1 MRFRYPYAAAYL
13 ALFILLVWLVP
24 VAGFPVDVGCWAQ
37 WATYSRQYG
46 LGNSYAQ
53 PDLNYTPLYLYVL
66 YVYGLLAGSAAA
78 IQQHIHSLRAFTLL
92 FDFAGALTAVS
103 LVTGGRRRFALSL
116 LLLLNV
122 GYLYNTLLWEQVDAI
137 YTFLSF
143 MAVLLA
149 LRQQLLGSVLCYVL
163 AIYFKLQAVI
173 FLPPLLLLWL
183 PLARAKPRQLGWSL
197 LGGAGLQ
204 LLVLAPFIWFGD
216 HNYLPRILAVVDG
229 ASSFL
234 PFLSNNAFNLWYL
247 LFPGPSQTGSSDA
260 LLFLHVSYK
269 HWGLLLFAAGSAL
282 VLWPL
287 LRLLVRYRRPL
298 TPAHAVLVLLTCG
311 LLPIVF
317 CYFNTQMHERY
328 WHAAVL
334 FLAAYGFLTRDYW
347 PYGLFSVAYL
357 LNLETQLGATGKV
370 YYVWIPFWPQ
380 LVALLFTA
388 VLVLGLQRLYRLA
401 AIPQTSAMEDGQA
414 PSLAPTVT

>member
-1 MRFRYPYAAAYL
+1 MRLRYPYAAAYL

-37 WATYSRQYG
+37 WATYSLRHG

-66 YVYGLLAGSAAA
+66 YAYGQLAGSAAA

-92 FDFAGALTAVS
+92 FDFAGALAAVS
-103 LVTGGRRRFALSL
+103 LVGGQRRRFALSL

-122 GYLYNTLLWEQVDAI
+122 GYWYNTLLWEQVDAI

-143 MAVLLA
+143 LAVLLA
-149 LRQQLLGSVLCYVL
+149 LRQRLLGSVLCYVL
-163 AIYFKLQAVI
+163 AFNMKLQAVV
-173 FLPPLLLLWL
+173 FLAPLLLLWL
-183 PLARAKPRQLGWSL
+183 PLAWARPRQLGWSL

-204 LLVLAPFIWFGD
+204 VLLLAPFIWGGNQ
-216 HNYLPRILAVVDG
+216 NYLPRILAVVDG
-229 ASSFL
+229 ASRFM

-247 LFPGPSQTGSSDA
+247 LFPSQTGSSDA

-287 LRLLVRYRRPL
+287 LRHRRPL
-298 TPAHAVLVLLTCG
+298 TDAPAPAVLVMLSCG
-311 LLPIVF
+311 LLPVVF

-328 WHAAVL
+328 WHAALL
-334 FLAAYGFLTRDYW
+334 FLAAYGFLARDYW
-347 PYGLFSVAYL
+347 PYGLLSVAYF

-370 YYVWIPFWPQ
+370 YYVWIPYWPQ

-388 VLVLGLQRLYRLA
+388 VLALGLRRLYRLSA
-401 AIPQTSAMEDGQA
+401 ATTADPGGVKWPSARA
-414 PSLAPTVT
+414 I